1 MPDRSDKSFVLVHGA
16 WHGGWCWVRVADR
29 LRDAGHRVF
38 TPTLT
43 GLGDRAHLLS
53 PAVGLETFIEDV
65 VATLETEALTGT
77 ILVGHS
83 YGGVPIAGAADR
95 VPDRIAQLVFLDAML
110 PQNGQSILGLVAPE
124 LAAERRRQAQATSGG
139 LTFPP
144 PPASAFGVEAPDDVE
159 WLERQ
164 LRPHPLRGYED
175 TLQLQ
180 HPFGN
185 GRAITYIACTKPAYA
200 PLLPM
205 HDYARRQPGWQY
217 RELPTGHDAMVTAP
231 DALTSMLLALA

>member
-1 MPDRSDKSFVLVHGA
+1 MPDRSSRNFVLVHGA

-29 LRDAGHRVF
+29 LRAAGHRVV

-53 PAVGLETFIEDV
+53 PDVGLETFIDDI
-65 VATLETEALTGT
+65 VATLTMEALTDT

-95 VPDRIAQLVFLDAML
+95 VPDRIAHLVFLDAML
-110 PQNGQSILGLVAPE
+110 PQNGQSVLGLVAPE

-139 LTFPP
+139 LSFPP
-144 PPASAFGVEAPDDVE
+144 PPASAFGVEAPDDVA

-175 TLQLQ
+175 KLQLR
-180 HPFGN
+180 HEFGN
-185 GRAITYIACTKPAYA
+185 GRPITYIACTRPAYT
-200 PLLPM
+200 PIVPM
-205 HDYARRQPGWQY
+205 HEYARRQPGWRY
-217 RELPTGHDAMVTAP
+217 RELATGHDAMVTAP
-231 DALTSMLLALA
+231 GELIELLLALA